1 MYRRFQNRRT
11 VRAEF
16 ATTSVVFTDEIMPS
30 SKKIINVD
38 ADGDGG
44 VVAWIDGTIMK
55 VSTQIESKK

>member
-1 MYRRFQNRRT
+1 
-11 VRAEF
+11 
-16 ATTSVVFTDEIMPS
+16 MPS